1 MEKNIKNLILLASL
15 ILVVIPMVI
24 FPNKLGLPLL
34 SASVLYLFYEMA
46 FYGIVL
52 HFFRRNVS
60 LMTILIGAS
69 LTMVFRIGLG
79 AAFGLAIIIMY
90 RLDSSVAFSLGIGKY
105 LPAIIL
111 HVVAAPYVLRP
122 AYLYLAS
129 SLTPEKMPK
138 KFVFE
143 PHIEAKEVISPE
155 VNESIMKLQKKNFNE
170 IDAEKQA
177 FEVTSIPHGDGD
189 NQLERAVQY
198 IGESAAVKM
207 SLLID
212 EEGLTLARFSRCE
225 EDIELWAPAAI
236 VIEKENR
243 RLLNRFSPIGEP
255 SKLDITAHDKRIILR
270 RIERLTLMIMA
281 EENIDETIH
290 IRMAQAADM
299 IKKYIN
305 ARYSPAM
312 FARVE
317 EQYVSNS

>member
-1 MEKNIKNLILLASL
+1 MEKNIKSLILLASL

-34 SASVLYLFYEMA
+34 SASALYMLYEMA
-46 FYGIVL
+46 FYGFVL
-52 HFFRRNVS
+52 YSFRREIP
-60 LMTILIGAS
+60 LITILIGSA
-69 LTMVFRIGLG
+69 LTMVFRMGLG

-90 RLDSSVAFSLGIGKY
+90 GLDSSVAFSLGMGKY

-111 HVVAAPYVLRP
+111 HVVSAPFVLRP
-122 AYLYLAS
+122 AYLHLAS
-129 SLTPEKMPK
+129 SLNPERPK

-143 PHIEAKEVISPE
+143 PHIEEKETVSSEITEP
-155 VNESIMKLQKKNFNE
+155 IAPLQSQSFSE
-170 IDAEKQA
+170 METDKQI
-177 FEVTSIPHGDGD
+177 FEVTSTPQADGD

-212 EEGLTLARFSRCE
+212 EEGLTLANFSRCD

-236 VIEKENR
+236 IIENENR
-243 RLLNRFSPIGEP
+243 RLLNHFSPVGNP
-255 SKLDITAHDKRIILR
+255 SKLDITTNNKRIIMR
-270 RIERLTLMIMA
+270 RIERFILMVMT

-299 IKKYIN
+299 IRKYIN
-305 ARYSPAM
+305 ERYSPAL
-312 FARVE
+312 FVRVE
-317 EQYVSNS
+317 DQYVSNS